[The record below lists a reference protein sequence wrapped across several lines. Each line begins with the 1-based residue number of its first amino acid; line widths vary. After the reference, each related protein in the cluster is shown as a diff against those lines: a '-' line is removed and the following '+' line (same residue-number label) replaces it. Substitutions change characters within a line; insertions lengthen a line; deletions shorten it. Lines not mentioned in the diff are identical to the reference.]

1 MTYALG
7 VILMETSQD
16 LQIFVPLILTIVV
29 ANQVGFRFTRSLY
42 QRATRTKQM
51 PIISDKIPG
60 PCKALRAG
68 DIMAKDPLTFD
79 TVTKLEEVAKV
90 I

>member
-1 MTYALG
+1 
-7 VILMETSQD
+7 
-16 LQIFVPLILTIVV
+16 
-29 ANQVGFRFTRSLY
+29 
-42 QRATRTKQM
+42 M

-79 TVTKLEEVAKV
+79 TVTKLEEVSKV